1 MANNQLDNLDDLISS
16 KNSLH
21 MSRLTGGKKKKRKTT
36 KRKTTKRKTT
46 KRKTKKSKKT
56 KKTKKTKRGK
66 KTKKVKFSSPQS
78 RLFAAMS

>member
-1 MANNQLDNLDDLISS
+1 MANNQLDDLDNSILS
-16 KNSLH
+16 KNALH
-21 MSRLTGGKKKKRKTT
+21 MSRLTGGKKK
-36 KRKTTKRKTT
+36 KRKTT

>member
-1 MANNQLDNLDDLISS
+1 MANNQLDDLDDSISS
-16 KNSLH
+16 KNALH

-36 KRKTTKRKTT
+36 KRKT
-46 KRKTKKSKKT
+46 KKS

>member
-1 MANNQLDNLDDLISS
+1 MANNQLDDLDNSILS

-21 MSRLTGGKKKKRKTT
+21 MSRLTGGKKKNRKTT
-36 KRKTTKRKTT
+36 KRKS
-46 KRKTKKSKKT
+46 KKS

>member
-1 MANNQLDNLDDLISS
+1 MANNQLDDLDNSILS

-36 KRKTTKRKTT
+36 KRKTKNS
-46 KRKTKKSKKT
+46 KKSKKT

>member
-1 MANNQLDNLDDLISS
+1 MANNQLDDLDNSILS
-16 KNSLH
+16 KNALH
-21 MSRLTGGKKKKRKTT
+21 MSRLTGGKKK
-36 KRKTTKRKTT
+36 KRKTT

-56 KKTKKTKRGK
+56 KKTKKTKMGK

>member
-36 KRKTTKRKTT
+36 KRKTTKRKT
-46 KRKTKKSKKT
+46 KKSKKT
-56 KKTKKTKRGK
+56 KRAK
-66 KTKKVKFSSPQS
+66 KTKKMKKIQFSSPQS
-78 RLFAAMS
+78 RLFAAME

>member
-21 MSRLTGGKKKKRKTT
+21 MSRLTGGKKK

>member
-1 MANNQLDNLDDLISS
+1 MANNQLDDLDNSILS
-16 KNSLH
+16 KNALH

-36 KRKTTKRKTT
+36 KRKT
-46 KRKTKKSKKT
+46 KKS